1 METILNKESADVNMK
16 EKQNIDITYVSL
28 TRILT
33 GLTDLSKLDISD
45 FDINLNIMRLIKK
58 LSPLESAYNKT
69 RKGCMDEHIAIN
81 ESNGTYK
88 VDGSQMY
95 VYKSEK
101 DRVDYFT
108 KITELNNKKVEG
120 ITFTIKA
127 SELKKLKK
135 INANILI
142 NINEFVVDDLE

>member
-1 METILNKESADVNMK
+1 METVENNEVQKIV
-16 EKQNIDITYVSL
+16 EKKDIDIAYVSL

-33 GLTDLSKLDISD
+33 GFNDLSKLDISD
-45 FDINLNIMRLIKK
+45 FDINLNIMRIIKK

-69 RKGCMDEHIAIN
+69 RKGYMDEHIAVN
-81 ESNGTYK
+81 EEHGTYK
-88 VDGSQMY
+88 VDGNQLY
-95 VYKSEK
+95 IYKSEK
-101 DRVDYFT
+101 DRTDYFN

-135 INANILI
+135 INGNILI
-142 NINEFVVDDLE
+142 SINEFIDDDLE

>member
-1 METILNKESADVNMK
+1 METVEKTNEVDKVVEKKE
-16 EKQNIDITYVSL
+16 IDITYVSL

-108 KITELNNKKVEG
+108 KITELNNKKVDG

>member
-1 METILNKESADVNMK
+1 MEIVEKTNEVDKVVEKKE
-16 EKQNIDITYVSL
+16 IDITYVSL

-88 VDGSQMY
+88 VDGGQMY

-135 INANILI
+135 INGSILI

>member
-1 METILNKESADVNMK
+1 METNQMEKETK
-16 EKQNIDITYVSL
+16 EKEGVDINYVSI

-45 FDINLNIMRLIKK
+45 FDVNLNIMRLIKK
-58 LSPLESAYNKT
+58 LSPIEIAYNKT
-69 RKGCMDEHIAIN
+69 RKAYMDEHIAIN

-88 VDGSQMY
+88 IDGNQMY

-101 DRVDYFT
+101 DRSEYYK

-120 ITFTIKA
+120 IKFEIKA
-127 SELKKLKK
+127 SELKKLKIK
-135 INANILI
+135 NANILV
-142 NINEFVVDDLE
+142 NINEFIIDDLQ